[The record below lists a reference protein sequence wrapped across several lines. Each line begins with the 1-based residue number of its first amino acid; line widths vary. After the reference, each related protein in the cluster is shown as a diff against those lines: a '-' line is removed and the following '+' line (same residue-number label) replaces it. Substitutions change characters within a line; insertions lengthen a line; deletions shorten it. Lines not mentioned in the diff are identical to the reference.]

1 CVGLALPVT
10 CHMSRFCD
18 ESVVTKSKPWTSL
31 SLAMITTIVLALTR
45 TFYQGFIIDQHQ
57 YLYGNEREA
66 SQYINGDIRTMG
78 KQARL
83 QPSVNTILQLDF
95 SLLPAISTVPWGT

>member
-1 CVGLALPVT
+1 MRRDATHLLWVYRVSFDMMRRDATHLLC
-10 CHMSRFCD
+10 
-18 ESVVTKSKPWTSL
+18 SL
-31 SLAMITTIVLALTR
+31 S
-45 TFYQGFIIDQHQ
+45 GKSS
-57 YLYGNEREA
+57 A